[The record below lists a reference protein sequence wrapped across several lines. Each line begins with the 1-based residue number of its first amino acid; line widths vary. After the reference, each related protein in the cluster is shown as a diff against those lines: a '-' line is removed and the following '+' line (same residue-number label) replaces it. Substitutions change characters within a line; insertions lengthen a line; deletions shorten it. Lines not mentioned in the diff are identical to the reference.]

1 MGRER
6 TVPVVAVSLVVEV
19 HLKRGK
25 ILGRVLE
32 RGQET
37 STLTHKPPTTP
48 TPARCWRTARGS
60 HIPFPGMSRAQKRE
74 GRSRG
79 RNRRCRRQ
87 GARGGSAAVA
97 AGGWVGVMHLRV
109 DRRRLAPR
117 YERDFMVPERCAT
130 VACVRR
136 STCACELRSRVS
148 IGKKVSGFGGE
159 LERQGAP
166 AHPSSGSGFSAHHA
180 SSNRSKGE
188 LELPHFHSAR
198 LSAHLALG
206 RC

>member
-1 MGRER
+1 M
-6 TVPVVAVSLVVEV
+6 P
-19 HLKRGK
+19 
-25 ILGRVLE
+25 
-32 RGQET
+32 T
-37 STLTHKPPTTP
+37 STSTHKRATTP
-48 TPARCWRTARGS
+48 TPARSWRTARGP
-60 HIPFPGMSRAQKRE
+60 HTPFPGVWPRPQA
-74 GRSRG
+74 RG
-79 RNRRCRRQ
+79 SFVWRNRRCRRQ
-87 GARGGSAAVA
+87 GARGGRRLSV
-97 AGGWVGVMHLRV
+97 GGVWVGVMHLRV
-109 DRRRLAPR
+109 ERIHLAPR
-117 YERDFMVPERCAT
+117 YEQGMVVPERCAT
-130 VACVRR
+130 VAPVRR

-198 LSAHLALG
+198 LSAHFALG